1 MQDAAKHRAS
11 AALGLITCLLVAT
24 LMAQLIVLKG
34 SDMALIAFVSSRVT
48 CLVGFILNATHFVV
62 AWIHI
67 KGKARQWQWRL

>member
-1 MQDAAKHRAS
+1 
-11 AALGLITCLLVAT
+11 
-24 LMAQLIVLKG
+24 LIVLKG